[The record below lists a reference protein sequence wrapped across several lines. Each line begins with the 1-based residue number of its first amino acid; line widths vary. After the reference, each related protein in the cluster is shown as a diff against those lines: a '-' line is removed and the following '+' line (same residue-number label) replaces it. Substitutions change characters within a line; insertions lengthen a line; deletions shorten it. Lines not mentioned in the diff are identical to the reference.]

1 MDHEPPAREFEVTP
15 GIAHKRAQNS
25 ANPISRLHPEIFMEI
40 FKAIASHTDSF
51 SEVHNPTPPY
61 QWLRVTHVCH
71 SWREIALACPR
82 VWSYLRYVADVE
94 CVKEMVVRSKESPLF
109 VDFNYHFRGPSG
121 IPFAVIADQVHRLC
135 SLNIPLSSIGVGDHA
150 KLPIILPRLTEL
162 SLCNPFL
169 ARMNAHA
176 HISTFLE
183 SCDMPRL
190 TRIRLSGFHLLW
202 KHPIFRQGSLTHLSV
217 HVPRR
222 SEPTSP
228 IVFEDLLRVL
238 RGTPLLERLDLAW
251 AIETRP
257 MDSQVLSSDIVPL
270 THLRSLILRDTPP
283 SCTRLLH
290 RLTLPHDVKLTVG
303 CTSIGESLSGA
314 DALSQEIAHKMHT
327 GGQKTGE
334 DCHQV
339 VSLAI
344 KQLAGVIYVEC
355 WSVELTIEQLKLSN
369 SKPPLQRPES
379 WVDLVF
385 EGIDPWE
392 ACCAACVHLPL
403 LAVRSFYVEISSAED
418 IIPGLPKIAEGLS
431 NVYALGLSFWDYDR
445 GALAPGLLTGKIS
458 QTSAQKEPS
467 FPQLSILHLY
477 DVAFRLDPDSED
489 SCTVSKYYT
498 MFAMRSGRMEKVVLH
513 SPINL
518 LEQDAREWAT
528 LVEEVIWS
536 PWDVKYIRM
545 PPEDD
550 FWEEGEELDFDAE
563 GDDDELFHDEFNFD

>member
-1 MDHEPPAREFEVTP
+1 MDYGPPACELELTP

-25 ANPISRLHPEIFMEI
+25 TTPISRLHPEILTEI

-82 VWSYLRYVADVE
+82 VWSYLRYAADVE
-94 CVKEMVVRSKESPLF
+94 CVKEMVARSKESPLF

-121 IPFAVIADQVHRLC
+121 VPFAVIADQLHRLC
-135 SLNIPLSSIGVGDHA
+135 SLNIPLSSIGVGDHT
-150 KLPIILPRLTEL
+150 KLPGILPRLTEL
-162 SLCNPFL
+162 SLCNLSP
-169 ARMNAHA
+169 ARINAHA
-176 HISTFLE
+176 HISTFIE

-190 TRIRLSGFHLLW
+190 TRLRLSGFHLLW
-202 KHPIFRQGSLTHLSV
+202 KHPIFRRGSLTHLSV

-228 IVFEDLLRVL
+228 IVFEDLLKVL

-257 MDSQVLSSDIVPL
+257 MESEVLSSDIIPL
-270 THLRSLILRDTPP
+270 THLHSLMLHDKPS

-290 RLTLPHDVKLTVG
+290 RLTLPHDIKISVG
-303 CTSIGESLSGA
+303 CTSIGGSGA
-314 DALSQEIAHKMHT
+314 DVLGQEIAHKMHT
-327 GGQKTGE
+327 GGQNTG
-334 DCHQV
+334 DGLHQV
-339 VSLAI
+339 SSLAI

-355 WSVELTIEQLKLSN
+355 WSVELTIEQLKLGN
-369 SKPPLQRPES
+369 SKTPQRPES

-403 LAVRSFYVEISSAED
+403 LAVRSFYVEISSAD
-418 IIPGLPKIAEGLS
+418 SIIPGLPKIAERLP
-431 NVYALGLSFWDYDR
+431 NVHALGLSFRDYDR

-458 QTSAQKEPS
+458 RTSAQKEPP

-489 SCTVSKYYT
+489 SSTVSKYYT
-498 MFAMRSGRMEKVVLH
+498 MFAMRSGKMEKVVLH

-528 LVEEVIWS
+528 LIEEVIWS
-536 PWDVKYIRM
+536 PWDVKYVSMM
-545 PPEDD
+545 PEED

-563 GDDDELFHDEFNFD
+563 GEDDELFHDEFNFD